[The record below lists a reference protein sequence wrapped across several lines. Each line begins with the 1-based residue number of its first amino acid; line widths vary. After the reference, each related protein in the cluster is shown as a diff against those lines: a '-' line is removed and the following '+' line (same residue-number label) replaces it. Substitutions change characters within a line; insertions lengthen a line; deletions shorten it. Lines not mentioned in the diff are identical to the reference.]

1 MKSTKKSSV
10 TPLVEQYRKDNGSLV
25 SLLQSIQTQF
35 GYLPKK
41 ELIAVSGALEIPVSK
56 LFAIATF
63 YNSFSLE
70 PQGKNT
76 VQVCLGTACHVKNGE
91 NLSNMLARELGLEEC
106 EGTSSDRAFT
116 LKKVRCLG
124 CCSIAPVVKVNEDV
138 HGYMTQKKVANLLK
152 QYRKSGT

>member
-25 SLLQSIQTQF
+25 SLLQSIQAQF

-41 ELIAVSGALEIPVSK
+41 ELIEVSGALEIPVSK

-76 VQVCLGTACHVKNGE
+76 VQVCLG
-91 NLSNMLARELGLEEC
+91 
-106 EGTSSDRAFT
+106 
-116 LKKVRCLG
+116 
-124 CCSIAPVVKVNEDV
+124 I
-138 HGYMTQKKVANLLK
+138 
-152 QYRKSGT
+152 